1 MAKLKVSGSASGTGT
16 ITLIAPATDTNRT
29 ITLPDEDITLGGGV
43 DGIVSTANATA
54 ITIDSSENVGIGT
67 ATPGYTSGQQPGTFQ
82 TIYSSDTNGGI
93 LELASNKNTDNN
105 TLGIISFVNTENSN
119 SGATTRVYN
128 AQIRGRIDTSD
139 TNAGDDSG
147 GVLEFQTKA
156 EAGPL
161 DVSMTIASD
170 GNVGIGTT
178 PDTWDSDWKV
188 LHVGWRTTLASY
200 GLGGGATIFKHN
212 AYSGFTSKYQETG
225 GAAGMYMDG
234 DSIKFEVATSGT
246 ADATISWTTAMTIL
260 NTGKTTLGTN
270 TSPGARLGVTYD
282 GWNYGDGIDMY
293 DTYSGSYSNYAIKF
307 IRNGSV
313 VGGIMTNLSSTAYN
327 TSSDYRLKENVVPM
341 TGSIDRLK
349 ALKPSKFNFIAD
361 ADTTVDGF
369 LAHEAQEVVPEA
381 ITGTKDAM
389 KTEEYEVTPAVMD
402 GEDVVT
408 EAVMGEREVEDYQG
422 IDQSKLVPLLVAS
435 LQEAIA
441 KIEELTT
448 RIEKLEVI

>member
-1 MAKLKVSGSASGTGT
+1 MSKLKIQGNASGTGVLT
-16 ITLIAPATDTNRT
+16 VTAPNTSTDRT
-29 ITLPDEDITLGGGV
+29 VTLPDATGTLTFTPGIT
-43 DGIVSTANATA
+43 DNSNATA

-170 GNVGIGTT
+170 GNVGIGVVPESWTSGYT
-178 PDTWDSDWKV
+178 ALDIGYAGTIFT
-188 LHVGWRTTLASY
+188 RTTNTDTAFGNNFYTGSGGYTYKNTDTANMMLM
-200 GLGGGATIFKHN
+200 LNGGGTEFRTA
-212 AYSGFTSKYQETG
+212 
-225 GAAGMYMDG
+225 
-234 DSIKFEVATSGT
+234 VSGT
-246 ADATISWTTAMTIL
+246 ADTAISWTTAMTIK
-260 NTGKTTLGTN
+260 NDGFVEIANFSATGVTKGAEFNSEGKLTISSN
-270 TSPGARLGVTYD
+270 TSGSTNLIGFYNTNINV
-282 GWNYGDGIDMY
+282 GNIIS
-293 DTYSGSYSNYAIKF
+293 SGSSTSYS
-307 IRNGSV
+307 
-313 VGGIMTNLSSTAYN
+313 
-327 TSSDYRLKENVVPM
+327 TSSDYRLKENVVLM

-349 ALKPSKFNFIAD
+349 ELKPSRFNFIAD

-402 GEDVVT
+402 GEKVVT
-408 EAVMGEREVEDYQG
+408 EAVMGEREVPDMQG

-448 RIEKLEVI
+448 RIEQLEII